1 MHGSLCVPNMRLQ
14 FDTDGIWTLSPSR
27 LRSSLRSSRT
37 DGRTDGGRASGVPFQ
52 LGAVP
57 IHGNGKPDVSDFAM
71 RQTEGETLCCLH
83 GRRPAIRK
91 GGSDSSFR
99 NWVRKSETGRPA
111 TE

>member
-1 MHGSLCVPNMRLQ
+1 MVRFVCQRCDYSSTLTEFGQYHRRDCARPYEVHG
-14 FDTDGIWTLSPSR
+14 
-27 LRSSLRSSRT
+27 RT